1 MEKWKNWKP
10 LPVVSKQVAAYM
22 NDKID
27 YFCYTFT
34 SLFDF

>member
-1 MEKWKNWKP
+1 MEEWKNWKT
-10 LPVVSKQVAAYM
+10 LPAVGKQVAAYM

-27 YFCYTFT
+27 YFCYTFL